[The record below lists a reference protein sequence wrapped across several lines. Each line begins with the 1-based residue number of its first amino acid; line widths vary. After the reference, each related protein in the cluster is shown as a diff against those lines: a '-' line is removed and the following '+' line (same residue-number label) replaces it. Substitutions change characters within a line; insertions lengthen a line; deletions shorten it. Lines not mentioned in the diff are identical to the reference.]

1 MKLLSAGLLTTLC
14 VLTSCSIQRG
24 GNDEALIMPQ
34 KRAEWERARHAD
46 PATGTIPANI
56 RVRELAYAQTM
67 PGSLALLERNGEREQ
82 SDAWTSRG
90 PWNIGGRT
98 RAFAI
103 DASDERVLLAG
114 GVSAG
119 MWRSEDAGGTWTRTT
134 RPDQLHSVASIAQ
147 DTRTGKTQT
156 WYYSTGEIWGNS
168 AQISG
173 NGVFKSI
180 DGGTSW
186 NVLPS
191 TVESKIY
198 VQGPFGFTWR
208 IATNPTS
215 STDDVYLATARAG
228 IYRSSNGGTTWKQVL
243 ASSSLFADVVVTR
256 SGVLYA
262 ALSSSTGIRG
272 EVAPGAGIYR
282 SLDGVAWIKISPP
295 DMPASIN
302 RITLGIAPSDPEQV
316 WAIAETPGS
325 GTKGVFVLS
334 YETREE
340 WHSLWKYSH
349 GTWTNKSANIPL
361 FGGRNGDFFSQGG
374 YDLLV
379 RIHPSDT
386 NYVIVGGTS
395 LYRSTNGYASTTNTT
410 WIGGYGS
417 TSTPTERYS
426 QYPNHHPDQHELAFL
441 PSNPTIVYSCNDGG
455 LWRTNNGRADSV
467 KWDDLNRGYLATQF
481 YTVNVVQKA
490 DDERIIG
497 GLQDNGTFST
507 SVLNGTS
514 AWNRRSGGDG
524 SFVQY
529 VQGGKELYVSSQ
541 QGVVRRVLLS
551 DAGVETTR
559 TRIDPIGAK
568 NYLFINPFMAD
579 PNNDRVLY
587 VAGGSILWRN
597 SDVSTIP
604 LGSMDSTA
612 VNWDS
617 LPATRLA
624 SGQISAVAVLRVPA
638 NSVLYGTTN
647 GSLYRLDNAHVVGSV
662 PTLISKSPFPK
673 GANVSSIAVDST
685 NSQHIVVALSNYNV
699 VSIVSTLDGGASWEI
714 IAGNLEENTSG
725 SGNGPAVNSV
735 AIMRYAEGTNVYV
748 AATSTG
754 VYTTTQLNGSSTVW
768 TQSAAA
774 VIGNV
779 PVEMVVARN
788 ADRTIHAASHGA
800 GMFSGTMPSLP
811 APGAGPELVAP
822 VNGKRAVF
830 TDRVLRW
837 TSVPTAVSYAVELA
851 TDATFTQNVKVID
864 GVREDSVKVTGL
876 TQGPVEYWW
885 RVYAFGEG
893 GRSLPST
900 TWSFRTAV
908 RPPTL
913 LVPVTNAKDVVGNP
927 VHIEWERVSGATSYD
942 LLVAN
947 SLTFETIV
955 HERNGLV
962 DTAYGIPL
970 LESNKR
976 YHWKVRS
983 VDADTAGLFSTR
995 SSFVTGVLT
1004 SVNDASA
1011 VPAWCTLSSTV
1022 VSTTSVLRV
1031 HTDRSVQCTVALVDV
1046 QGRTLK
1052 MFVNASLDS
1061 GDHAL
1066 ALSFTDVAQGA
1077 YVLVVQRGSEKCTH
1091 HVEVLR

>member
-1 MKLLSAGLLTTLC
+1 MKQNTVGSLIALC
-14 VLTSCSIQRG
+14 VLTSCSTQRG
-24 GNDEALIMPQ
+24 GTDEAMIMPQ
-34 KRAEWERARHAD
+34 KRAEWERIRHAD
-46 PATGTIPANI
+46 PATGQIPENM
-56 RVRELAYAQTM
+56 RVRELAFAQTL
-67 PGSLALLERNGEREQ
+67 PGSPAEIERNGEREQ
-82 SDAWTSRG
+82 TDVWSSRG

-119 MWRSEDAGGTWTRTT
+119 MWRSEDAGATWTRTT

-147 DTRTGKTQT
+147 DTRAGKTQT

-173 NGVFKSI
+173 NGIFKSV
-180 DGGTSW
+180 DGGRTW

-208 IATNPTS
+208 IATHPTS
-215 STDDVYLATARAG
+215 TTDDIYVATARAG
-228 IYRSSNGGTTWKQVL
+228 IYRSTNGGTTWKQVL
-243 ASSSLFADVVVTR
+243 ASSSLFSDVVITK

-262 ALSSSTGIRG
+262 SLSSSTGITG

-282 SLDGVAWIKISPP
+282 SLDGATWTKISPP

-302 RITLGIAPSDPEQV
+302 RIVLGVSPSDPEQV
-316 WAIAETPGS
+316 WAIAETPGT

-340 WHSLWKYSH
+340 WHSLWKYSR
-349 GTWTNKSANIPL
+349 GTWTNRSANIPL

-379 RIHPSDT
+379 RVHPTDT

-395 LYRSTNGYASTTNTT
+395 LYRSTNGFTSTNSTT
-410 WIGGYGS
+410 WIGGYGA

-441 PSNPTIVYSCNDGG
+441 PSNPSIVYSCNDGG
-455 LWRTNNGRADSV
+455 LWRTDDGRADSV
-467 KWDDLNRGYLATQF
+467 KWNDLNRGYLSTQF

-490 DDERIIG
+490 DDARIIG
-497 GLQDNGTFST
+497 GMQDNGTFSSST
-507 SVLNGTS
+507 LDGTTP
-514 AWNRRSGGDG
+514 WDRRSGGDG

-541 QGVVRRVLLS
+541 QGVVRRVLLN
-551 DAGVETTR
+551 DAGVETAR

-587 VAGGSILWRN
+587 VAGGAILWRN
-597 SDVSTIP
+597 KDVSEIP
-604 LGSMDSTA
+604 LGRMDSTA

-624 SGQISAVAVLRVPA
+624 SGQISAVAVLRSPA
-638 NSVLYGTTN
+638 NTVLYGTTN
-647 GSLYRLDNAHVVGSV
+647 GLLYRLDNAQVIGSV
-662 PTLISKSPFPK
+662 PVLISTSPFPK
-673 GANVSSIAVDST
+673 GANVSSIAVDSV

-699 VSIVSTLDGGASWEI
+699 VSIVSTTDGGATWEAV
-714 IAGNLEENTSG
+714 AGNLEENTSG
-725 SGNGPAVNSV
+725 GGNGPAVNSV
-735 AIMRYAEGTNVYV
+735 AIMRYADGTNVYV

-768 TQSAAA
+768 TQNAAT
-774 VIGNV
+774 VIGNI

-788 ADRTIHAASHGA
+788 ADRTMHAATHGG
-800 GMFSGTMPSLP
+800 GMFSGSMTSLP
-811 APGAGPELVAP
+811 APGDGPELVSP
-822 VNGKRAVF
+822 LNGRRGVF
-830 TDRVLRW
+830 TDQVVRW
-837 TSVPTAVSYAVELA
+837 KKVPSAVSYAVELA
-851 TDATFTQNVKVID
+851 TDAAFTQNVKVID
-864 GVREDSVKVTGL
+864 GVREDSLKLTAL

-893 GRSLPST
+893 GRSLPSIS
-900 TWSFRTAV
+900 WSFRTAV
-908 RPPTL
+908 RAPAL
-913 LVPVTNAKDVVGNP
+913 LLPVTNSSDVAGNP
-927 VHIEWERVSGATSYD
+927 VRLTWERVPGAASYD
-942 LLVAN
+942 LQVAN
-947 SLTFETIV
+947 SLTFQTIV
-955 HERNGLV
+955 HERTGLT
-962 DTAYGIPL
+962 DTTYGVPL

-976 YHWKVRS
+976 YFWKVRS
-983 VDADTAGLFSTR
+983 VDADTAGLYSPR

-1004 SVNDASA
+1004 SVSDEPETPTWCILSA
-1011 VPAWCTLSSTV
+1011 NV
-1022 VSTTSVLRV
+1022 VSTQATLHLTAS
-1031 HTDRSVQCTVALVDV
+1031 TPTTCTATLVDL
-1046 QGRTLK
+1046 QGKTVK
-1052 MFVNASLDS
+1052 TFFVMMVDEGGKDVVLQ
-1061 GDHAL
+1061 
-1066 ALSFTDVAQGA
+1066 FQDVAQGT
-1077 YVLVVQRGSEKCTH
+1077 YMLVVQRGAEKYSQRID
-1091 HVEVLR
+1091 VLR